1 MSVDAETF
9 SFGAEKSKPPEH
21 LQAAFAKT
29 EEALKKMW
37 EREKQEARTV
47 YEITIPSQTLTISG
61 KEHAEYVLRSLK
73 GLRVSDTYRITRK

>member
-1 MSVDAETF
+1 MSVDADTF
-9 SFGAEKSKPPEH
+9 SFGADASEPPAP

-47 YEITIPSQTLTISG
+47 YEITIPS
-61 KEHAEYVLRSLK
+61 
-73 GLRVSDTYRITRK
+73 